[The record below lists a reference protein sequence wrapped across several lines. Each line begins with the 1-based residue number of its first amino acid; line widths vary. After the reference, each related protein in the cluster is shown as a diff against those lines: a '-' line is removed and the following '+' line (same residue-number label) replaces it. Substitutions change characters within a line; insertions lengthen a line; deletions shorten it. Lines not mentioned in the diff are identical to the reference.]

1 MLCSTH
7 VAWMFLVWWQA
18 TSHLGLAG
26 RVRLIWDLEMNNP
39 LRRTPA
45 VMVGLDERLRG
56 VKRRRYPSLSSIGAD
71 GMLMFTMSP

>member
-1 MLCSTH
+1 
-7 VAWMFLVWWQA
+7 
-18 TSHLGLAG
+18 
-26 RVRLIWDLEMNNP
+26 VRLIWDLEMNNP